1 VLCDGKTENEIT
13 LTIKPRPEALADLNG
28 QTWSN
33 FRVQIKAPNDL
44 TIPANGVTATGLV
57 KSTQD
62 GALEFSLQSQSQTF
76 TSETAWTITLKK
88 VTSSGIQA
96 TAPGPTAITVTL
108 KNIPLAGGIDEVQDV
123 VIEKTR
129 IMLGDSG
136 NVGIGTTTPK
146 WPITVH
152 SGRLVLD
159 HPEDGYASLD
169 FARAGNRVFGMGMV
183 PQSNDFHVYRV
194 SGTEG
199 NTDAADVLTIASDGN
214 VGIGTA
220 KPTAKLD
227 VRGPVQIWADMNQDF
242 RFRAYSDNGKVCAQL
257 FAYQNFS
264 GYVGTL
270 TQHPF
275 TIRTGDLDRMTVD
288 VAGNVGVGT
297 INPNAKLDVRGSV
310 HIGRVLEQNSYFSA
324 WSSDGNICTDLFSI
338 NNNGGYVGTSTA
350 HPFTIK
356 TGRSDRITIDAQ
368 GNVGIGTTRPARGAL
383 HVVGTQNFKPGSL
396 HKFFESN
403 NEGGGVTPDKPYGY
417 SIWADGFVGTS
428 KGFHVESDARIK
440 ELVAHSDGNADLK
453 RLSAIEIVDYRYR
466 DTVQFG
472 RAVHKKVFAQQVEA
486 VLPEAVNRSKGVVP
500 DIMAR
505 ARAQD
510 GWIALE
516 TDLAPGERVKILM
529 DETVNV
535 FDVLETRPGGFR
547 IDLETESAD
556 VFVYGREVEDL
567 RVVDY
572 DAIAMLNVS
581 ATQELARQMQAK
593 DARISALEAQ
603 VADAE
608 NAIENL
614 AIAMR
619 DMMGEL
625 AALKKQTSTD
635 RR

>member
-1 VLCDGKTENEIT
+1 
-13 LTIKPRPEALADLNG
+13 
-28 QTWSN
+28 
-33 FRVQIKAPNDL
+33 
-44 TIPANGVTATGLV
+44 
-57 KSTQD
+57 
-62 GALEFSLQSQSQTF
+62 
-76 TSETAWTITLKK
+76 
-88 VTSSGIQA
+88 
-96 TAPGPTAITVTL
+96 
-108 KNIPLAGGIDEVQDV
+108 
-123 VIEKTR
+123 
-129 IMLGDSG
+129 
-136 NVGIGTTTPK
+136 
-146 WPITVH
+146 
-152 SGRLVLD
+152 
-159 HPEDGYASLD
+159 
-169 FARAGNRVFGMGMV
+169 
-183 PQSNDFHVYRV
+183 
-194 SGTEG
+194 
-199 NTDAADVLTIASDGN
+199 
-214 VGIGTA
+214 
-220 KPTAKLD
+220 
-227 VRGPVQIWADMNQDF
+227 
-242 RFRAYSDNGKVCAQL
+242 
-257 FAYQNFS
+257 
-264 GYVGTL
+264 
-270 TQHPF
+270 
-275 TIRTGDLDRMTVD
+275 MTVD
-288 VAGNVGVGT
+288 VAGNVGIGT
-297 INPNAKLDVRGSV
+297 TKPEAKLDVRGNV
-310 HIGRVLEQNSYFSA
+310 QIGKVSDQDYRFFAFS
-324 WSSDGNICTDLFSI
+324 GNGEVCAQLFAYRSM
-338 NNNGGYVGTSTA
+338 GGYVGTLTK
-350 HPFTIK
+350 HPFFIQTD
-356 TGRSDRITIDAQ
+356 GWDRMVIDAS
-368 GNVGIGTTRPARGAL
+368 GNIGIGTQWPTKGKL
-383 HVVGTQNFKPGSL
+383 HVATMQDFKPSLL
-396 HKFFESN
+396 HKFFEWN
-403 NEGGGVTPDKPYGY
+403 NEGGPFTPDQPYGY